1 MNAKEWLIVL
11 AAGAAG
17 PAAILGAAPLTLAT
31 GIAAVCS
38 FLVGAGAGAKALS
51 MMPPKDRTGVNGGA
65 KGQAVDSEDPK
76 IPL

>member
-31 GIAAVCS
+31 GIAAALS
-38 FLVGAGAGAKALS
+38 FIVGAGAGAKALH
-51 MMPPKDRTGVNGGA
+51 MQTPANRKNPNGS
-65 KGQAVDSEDPK
+65 AVDAEDPK
-76 IPL
+76 

>member
-1 MNAKEWLIVL
+1 MNTREWLIVL

-38 FLVGAGAGAKALS
+38 FLVGAGAA
-51 MMPPKDRTGVNGGA
+51 A
-65 KGQAVDSEDPK
+65 KGVSMTPSSKKNPNGSAVDAEDPK
-76 IPL
+76 